1 MIERNFLA
9 LFDHAKASEWISN
22 CEVDI
27 DFIETSS
34 KVLPITVNQ
43 TYYTN
48 SYTVSFYSA
57 NIRYAID
64 ELHLIGNPWV
74 EKMAHSLLW
83 MMGSIFKWFEC
94 DRMAIINNWMFSTNF
109 HPSMNAHEV
118 QSLTHETIK
127 RFPAHYIAMRSIN
140 SLSDAALIESLQSNG
155 WHLLPARS
163 VYMFDTSDSAIFKHN
178 HTKKDQKLLA
188 QTHLRHIEPH
198 EWQEEDFK
206 RLKVLFDQ
214 LFIEKHSHLNP
225 DFSAQFLYHLHTK
238 GIIEFHGFAS
248 SEEIVAFIG
257 FFTQHKIIS
266 TPMLGYDTT
275 LPQEMG
281 LYRILMALLL
291 KTAKER
297 SQMLNLSSGAGSF
310 KRSRGGKA
318 TLEYTAVYV
327 EHLSF
332 GKKMFIRM
340 LDKVLNRT
348 LPKAFEKYEI

>member
-1 MIERNFLA
+1 MIERKFLA
-9 LFDHAKASEWISN
+9 LFDQTKASEWIPN

-27 DFIETSS
+27 QAIKTTAGLF
-34 KVLPITVNQ
+34 PITVNQ
-43 TYYTN
+43 TWYTN

-64 ELHLIGNPWV
+64 ELHLIGNPWI
-74 EKMAHSLLW
+74 EKGATIVLRL
-83 MMGSIFKWFEC
+83 MGSIFKWFEC

-109 HPSMNAHEV
+109 HPAMDSHEI

-127 RFPAHYIAMRSIN
+127 RFPTHYIAMRSIN
-140 SLSDAALIESLQSNG
+140 SLSNTILIKSLRSNG

-163 VYMFDTSDSAIFKHN
+163 VYMFDTSDGLIFKHN

-198 EWQEEDFK
+198 EWKEDDFK

-225 DFSAQFLYHLHTK
+225 DFSAQFLYHLHTE

-248 SEEIVAFIG
+248 GVEIVAFIG
-257 FFTQHKIIS
+257 FFTQHEIIS

-310 KRSRGGKA
+310 KRGRGGKA

-327 EHLSF
+327 QHLSW
-332 GKKMFIRM
+332 GKKIFIRI
-340 LDKVLNRT
+340 LDKVLNHT
-348 LPKAFEKYEI
+348 LPKAFEQYGI